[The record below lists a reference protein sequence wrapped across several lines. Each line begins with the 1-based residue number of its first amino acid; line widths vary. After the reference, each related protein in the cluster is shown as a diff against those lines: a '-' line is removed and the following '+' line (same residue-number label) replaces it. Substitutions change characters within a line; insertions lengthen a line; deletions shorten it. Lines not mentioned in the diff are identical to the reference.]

1 MGRSPNP
8 GEMDMLKRKAK
19 EMEQSDK
26 IIPFPPGGKDKV
38 NPFEDRPEPF
48 NKLIDPKSDTGIKLG
63 KVREGLKDRPNVT
76 RDADELKP
84 KMTETEAEMITRMNR
99 QNKEAAA
106 RLRDKKEVEKSLQ
119 KLKDSRKPQK
129 TLQDLLDEY
138 DGDPDAMANGGIIG
152 LAEGGPSDPGRR
164 RFMKI
169 LGGLAS
175 IPVLGRFIKP
185 VTEVAPVVAEGVKTV
200 PSYFFKLVDK
210 IKTLGDDAPGL
221 TSVEREVGK
230 RYKDY
235 ELVEDLSSGDIVVKK
250 NKEGGTMI
258 GDEFETGIMQ
268 EEVMIYRPRKRTPE
282 GDIPEDYEEIT
293 ARPSMPDGSMDDVED
308 GLDSIDDVLEEVG
321 EIRLKK
327 KIGGIV
333 NVLSAFKALFKNKY
347 TEFVAKNKR
356 YPTNKERTKLIDDT
370 EQEIKTNFP
379 EEYAEFPNPSQ
390 SFRTIKGSRVDK
402 DIEADLEREHMGF
415 FPMTQEDE
423 IRRVTEGGPGMTFE
437 DLKKLGQKR
446 QDKSGGGIAYLLGE

>member
-1 MGRSPNP
+1 MKFFLTALLRAFRKEMGRSPNP

-38 NPFEDRPEPF
+38 NPFE
-48 NKLIDPKSDTGIKLG
+48 
-63 KVREGLKDRPNVT
+63 DRPNVT

-119 KLKDSRKPQK
+119 KLKDSKKPQK

-164 RFMKI
+164 KFMKI

-221 TSVEREVGK
+221 TTVEREVGK

-250 NKEGGTMI
+250 NKQGGVMM
-258 GDEFETGIMQ
+258 GDEMIEGTMQ
-268 EEVMIYRPRKRTPE
+268 EEVMIYRPKKRAPE
-282 GDIPEDYEEIT
+282 GDLPEDYEELT
-293 ARPSMPDGSMDDVED
+293 ARPSSIDGKMDDVEK

-321 EIRLKK
+321 EIRPKK

-333 NVLSAFKALFKNKY
+333 NVLSVFKRLFKSKY
-347 TEFVAKNKR
+347 KEFLIKNNR
-356 YPTNKERTKLIDDT
+356 YPSNKERTKLIDDA

-379 EEYAEFPNPSQ
+379 EEYAETPNPSQ

-402 DIEADLEREHMGF
+402 DMEADMERENMGF

-423 IRRVTEGGPGMTFE
+423 IRRVMEGGPGLNMGEFFE
-437 DLKKLGQKR
+437 LKKALKR
-446 QDKSGGGIAYLLGE
+446 QDKAGGGIAYLLGE

>member
-1 MGRSPNP
+1 MGRSPTP
-8 GEMDMLKRKAK
+8 GELDMLKRKAS

-38 NPFEDRPEPF
+38 DPF
-48 NKLIDPKSDTGIKLG
+48 
-63 KVREGLKDRPNVT
+63 KDRPNVT

-84 KMTETEAEMITRMNR
+84 GFGDNIRDAYRQKGASREDAAKMIEAMDSPGGREATKIFEKELGMKLYGDETFEEIMEIKRTGKHPRGEPKA
-99 QNKEAAA
+99 K
-106 RLRDKKEVEKSLQ
+106 
-119 KLKDSRKPQK
+119 
-129 TLQDLLDEY
+129 
-138 DGDPDAMANGGIIG
+138 GGIIG
-152 LAEGGPSDPGRR
+152 LANGGPSDPGRR
-164 RFMKI
+164 KFMKI

-221 TSVEREVGK
+221 TTVEREVGK

-250 NKEGGTMI
+250 NKQGGVMM
-258 GDEFETGIMQ
+258 GDEMIEGTMQ
-268 EEVMIYRPRKRTPE
+268 EEVMIYRPKKRAPE
-282 GDIPEDYEEIT
+282 GDLPEDYEELT
-293 ARPSMPDGSMDDVED
+293 ARPSSIDGKMDDVEK

-321 EIRLKK
+321 EIRPKK

-333 NVLSAFKALFKNKY
+333 NVLSVFKRLFKSKY
-347 TEFVAKNKR
+347 KEFLIKNNR
-356 YPTNKERTKLIDDT
+356 YPSNKERTKLIDDA

-379 EEYAEFPNPSQ
+379 EEYAETPNPSQ

-402 DIEADLEREHMGF
+402 DMEADMERENMGF

-423 IRRVTEGGPGMTFE
+423 IRRVMEGGPGLNMGEFFE
-437 DLKKLGQKR
+437 FKKALKR
-446 QDKSGGGIAYLLGE
+446 QDKAGGGIAYLLGE